1 MGKGR
6 VIAVLLCLVT
16 PLVLPAQVC
25 AFWVENGKAVCLA
38 TENQNDPFVVP
49 DDAGGSIIVWYD
61 LRSGLETEVYAQR
74 VDEHGRD
81 MWTSDGV
88 PVYSGLSSAA
98 KICLAS
104 DGASGAFIAVLNGD
118 NSLYVQR
125 LYADGTTWSS
135 PQGTLICSS
144 VFPGFDIEYISMTS
158 DRFGGVIVAWADGRA
173 FPDNNIYAQRVNAAG
188 AVKWAA
194 NGVPVCAAALF
205 QMSPVCTPDMNGG
218 AVIAWT
224 DLRSGYRDIYA
235 QRIDSTG
242 TVLWTADGVPVC
254 TETGDQQKSQIIS
267 CESGG
272 AIIAWEDLRGTYT
285 GLYLQKLDPAG
296 VEQWTTNGV
305 AATTDLYEQ
314 VTIRM
319 VTDGAGGAII
329 TWLDVRNTLLNTD
342 IYAQRVDSDGD
353 VLWETDGAAI
363 CTADEIQSYPEI
375 AEDGAGGAVITWQ
388 DTRNSAYDMYAQRI
402 GPDGVVMWE
411 ENGIAVCAGEA
422 GIRFHYSIAFVGYRG
437 VVIAWE
443 DGRNG
448 ETDYN
453 IYAQGLDLEGNWGY
467 PSPVIHSVEDIPGD
481 QGGFVSLFW
490 YASLLE
496 DPLYDEIT
504 YYTLWRAVEPQ
515 EAMAAVDL
523 GAELIE
529 DPADLDPTREDRVI
543 RMTETQSMTYFWELV
558 GTQQA
563 YRFEAYARAIPT
575 LFDSTAVYHA
585 YHYFQVLA
593 HISDQDY
600 YVSGIDSA
608 YSVDDLS
615 PDTPEGLAGEQSYV
629 PEGLQLSWD
638 PNGEEDLMVYN
649 IYRGASNEFI
659 PGSGNRIAST
669 SAAALFDDAWTWDSG
684 YWYKVTAADIHGNES
699 GFAVLGPNM
708 ITGDDTPVPYAA
720 CLSQNFPN
728 PFNPATIIAYGLKER
743 EHVSLR
749 IYDTAGRLVSVL
761 VDQEQ
766 PAGRYETVWNGSD
779 AAGNTVASGVY
790 FYRLVAGDFVRT
802 RKMVLLR

>member
-1 MGKGR
+1 MGKGC
-6 VIAVLLCLVT
+6 VTAVLLYLVT
-16 PLVLPAQVC
+16 LLILPAQVC
-25 AFWVENGKAVCLA
+25 AFWVENGKAVCLE
-38 TENQNDPFVVP
+38 TENQNDPFIVP

-61 LRSGLETEVYAQR
+61 FRSGLNTEVYAQR

-81 MWTSDGV
+81 MWTADGV
-88 PVYSGLSSAA
+88 QVYSRTSSAVG
-98 KICLAS
+98 ICVES
-104 DGASGAFIAVLNGD
+104 DGASGAFIAVLAYD
-118 NSLYVQR
+118 SLFVQR
-125 LYADGTTWSS
+125 IHADGTTWSS
-135 PQGTLICSS
+135 PDGTPICNSI
-144 VFPGFDIEYISMTS
+144 FIGFDPGYISVAP
-158 DRFGGVIVAWADGRA
+158 DGVGGVIVAWADGRA
-173 FPDNNIYAQRVNAAG
+173 YPDNNIYAQRVDAAG
-188 AVKWAA
+188 AVKWAT
-194 NGVPVCAAALF
+194 NGVPVGPAALV
-205 QMSPVCTPDMNGG
+205 QMSPRCAPDLNGG

-242 TVLWTADGVPVC
+242 TILWTASGVPVC
-254 TETGDQQKSQIIS
+254 TETGDQQASQIIS
-267 CESGG
+267 CESGDV
-272 AIIAWEDLRGTYT
+272 IIAWEDIRGTYT
-285 GLYLQKLDPAG
+285 DIYLQKLNPSGIA
-296 VEQWTTNGV
+296 QWTANGV
-305 AATTDLYEQ
+305 AATTDPYPQ

-319 VTDGAGGAII
+319 VTDGAGGAIV

-342 IYAQRVDSDGD
+342 IYAQRVDSDGN
-353 VLWETDGAAI
+353 VVWETDGTAI

-388 DTRNSAYDMYAQRI
+388 DTRNPTYDIYAQRI

-411 ENGIAVCAGEA
+411 ENGISFCAGET
-422 GIRFHYSIAFVGYRG
+422 GFRTYYSIALVGYRG

-467 PSPVIHSVEDIPGD
+467 PSPVIHSVEDVPGD
-481 QGGFVSLFW
+481 QGGFVNLFW

-504 YYTLWRAVEPQ
+504 HYTLWRAVEPQ

-529 DPADLDPTREDRVI
+529 DPADLDPTREERVI
-543 RMTETQSMTYFWELV
+543 RMTEIQSTTYFWELV

-575 LFDSTAVYHA
+575 LFDSTAIYHA

-593 HISDQDY
+593 HRSDLDY

-615 PDTPEGLAGEQSYV
+615 PETPEGLAAEQSYIPV
-629 PEGLQLSWD
+629 GLQLTWD
-638 PNGEEDLMVYN
+638 PNGEEDLMGYN
-649 IYRGASNEFI
+649 IYRGTSSEFI
-659 PGSGNRIAST
+659 PEPGNMIGST
-669 SAAALFDDAWTWDSG
+669 SGTDLFDDAWTWDSG
-684 YWYKVTAADIHGNES
+684 YWYKVAAADVHGNES
-699 GFAVLGPNM
+699 GFAVLGPDM
-708 ITGDDTPVPYAA
+708 VTGGDTPVPDAA
-720 CLSQNFPN
+720 FLSQNFPN
-728 PFNPATIIAYGLKER
+728 PFNPATIIAYGLNR
-743 EHVSLR
+743 RGPVSLR
-749 IYDTAGRLVSVL
+749 IYDTAGRLVATL

-766 PAGRYETVWNGSD
+766 PAGRHEAVWTGSD
-779 AAGNTVASGVY
+779 GAGNSVASGVY
-790 FYRLVAGDFVRT
+790 FYRLVTGDFIWT
-802 RKMVLLR
+802 KKMVLLR